1 MGTEFRYPVEL
12 IQDGDQVIARVIDVP
27 AAITFGSDVEHA
39 LHEAEDALVVALSG
53 YLDRREAIPLPSK
66 ATRGQPCVLLHPLT
80 AAKAT
85 LHNAMLAAG
94 ETNVSLAQKLGLTE
108 AVVRRLLDLDHRS
121 HIGQVEQALELLG
134 FRLVVSV
141 ARVA

>member
-1 MGTEFRYPVEL
+1 MGTEFRYPIDL
-12 IQDGDQVIARVIDVP
+12 IEDENQVIARVIDVP
-27 AAITFGSDVEHA
+27 AAITFGDDAEHA
-39 LHEAEDALVVALSG
+39 VHEAEDALVVALSG

-66 ATRGQPCVLLHPLT
+66 VAGGQPSVLLHPLT
-80 AAKAT
+80 AAKVT

-94 ETNVSLAQKLGLTE
+94 ETNVSLARQLGVTE

-134 FRLVVSV
+134 LRLVVSV

>member
-1 MGTEFRYPVEL
+1 MDTEFRYPVDL
-12 IQDGDQVIARVIDVP
+12 IQDGSQVIAKVIDVP
-27 AAITFGSDVEHA
+27 AAVTFGDDVEHA
-39 LHEAEDALVVALSG
+39 LHEAEDALAVAISG
-53 YLDRREAIPLPSK
+53 YVDRREAIPLPSQ
-66 ATRGQPCVLLHPLT
+66 ASQGQACVLLHPLT

-94 ETNVSLAQKLGLTE
+94 ETNESLARKLGVTE
-108 AVVRRLLDLDHRS
+108 AVVGRLLDLDHRS
-121 HIGQVEQALELLG
+121 HIDQVEQALELLG